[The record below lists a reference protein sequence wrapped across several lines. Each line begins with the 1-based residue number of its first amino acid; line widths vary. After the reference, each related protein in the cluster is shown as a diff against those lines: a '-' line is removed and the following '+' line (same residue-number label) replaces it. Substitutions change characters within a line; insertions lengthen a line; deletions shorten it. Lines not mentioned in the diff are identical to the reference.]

1 MLTENA
7 KDGALSQP
15 HSLARGLAVLY
26 GSTFLAGMWSM
37 IVPAVPLLTVEFGI
51 SPGVAAQ
58 IMTAL
63 AVGRFVGNPAS
74 GVVLDRFGTRAALLA
89 GPALAACA
97 AVVAAVVPRFEAMLV
112 AVSVIGFGD
121 NLWTFGREI
130 AGVELARH
138 DQRGRVLSGFHGV
151 NNFGLSIGP
160 LAGGALAQAIGFRA
174 AFLAYAICA
183 AVAVL
188 LGFAGGEARAAAR
201 APKSILHSSP
211 AAAVRQWLGGL
222 KALFHEIDPTL
233 RVTYVVLVLATLTS
247 FVHRVTMQSML
258 PLYAT
263 AYLALNPGEIGLL
276 FSIMGI
282 FVFAMI
288 FPAGFIIDKVGRKWA
303 TVPSTGL
310 PALVFLLIP
319 FTTSFFQLAVLMSFM
334 GIANGLSLGSIAT
347 STYDVVPAAA
357 RGRLQA
363 FRRFT
368 AETGSVT
375 APLLG
380 GFLADRF
387 NPGVPFWTYAPLL
400 IVSALLLAVGA
411 RETLRR

>member
-1 MLTENA
+1 MTA
-7 KDGALSQP
+7 VG
-15 HSLARGLAVLY
+15 SLILNPVARRLAVLY

-37 IVPAVPLLTVEFGI
+37 IIPTVPLLTARFGI

-58 IMTAL
+58 LMTAL
-63 AVGRFVGNPAS
+63 AIGRFIGNPVS
-74 GVVLDRFGTRAALLA
+74 GIVLDRFGTRAGLLS
-89 GPALAACA
+89 GPALSAVAALAA
-97 AVVAAVVPRFEAMLV
+97 AVAPRFDAMLV
-112 AVSVIGFGD
+112 AVAFIGIGD

-151 NNFGLSIGP
+151 NNVGLSVGP
-160 LAGGALAQAIGFRA
+160 LVGGALSQAVGFRA

-183 AVAVL
+183 AASVFLAF
-188 LGFAGGEARAAAR
+188 GGGESRTSERKRTSIVHGSPIAA
-201 APKSILHSSP
+201 L
-211 AAAVRQWLGGL
+211 RQRLSGL
-222 KALFHEIDPTL
+222 KALFHEIDPAL
-233 RVTYVVLVLATLTS
+233 RATYVALVFATVTS
-247 FVHRVTMQSML
+247 FMHRVTLQSML
-258 PLYAT
+258 PLYGS
-263 AYLALNPGEIGLL
+263 AYLALKPSEIGLL

-303 TVPSTGL
+303 TVPSTGI
-310 PALVFLLIP
+310 PALVFLMIP
-319 FTTSFFQLAVLMSFM
+319 FAGNFFQLAVLMSFM
-334 GIANGLSLGSIAT
+334 GVANGLSLGSIAT
-347 STYDVVPAAA
+347 STYDVVPAAS

-363 FRRFT
+363 IRRAC

-387 NPGVPFWTYAPLL
+387 NPGVPFLVYAPLL
-400 IVSALLLAVGA
+400 VLSAGLLALVG